1 MRRLAPAL
9 AIVSTLLFVAP
20 SAEAI
25 TRYSA
30 KQLAASLAASH
41 IFVQPGVAPQPDSAA
56 LKAVA
61 AQTPSTYLLILRR
74 QVKGAK
80 TSLESAKLIIA
91 ALKKQDPKATV
102 GLIAKGQLAGS
113 SLSHPQERVDKAV
126 KDSKAVAATDP
137 VGSLTSFVTAVSKPN
152 VSATGGSTPK
162 SASYARPL
170 WQWGVVVAAGLMLLL
185 VALRLRARS
194 RAQKRRR
201 RSGSSWTARDF
212 HEERLDALASRHS
225 RLTSETTLPSGTA
238 KDPAAADHL
247 QTASARILAL
257 RRTLPSLS
265 SPRELRTCAGEL
277 DAVEWELL
285 WVEHRLSNNAPPA
298 AIARGLPG
306 LCFFTHEH
314 GLGTEPIELRRPDGT
329 NATVYVSPANRLAL
343 ERGDA
348 PEVSL
353 VQVGTQMIPWPA
365 APTWYGAYG
374 WTSDDLP
381 GLEFNGEQIWGMDG
395 PEREDDDDELYDE
408 DSSEYL
414 DAPDLPPAE
423 VFSVP
428 LVPAAGAGDDN
439 TLSWEREETG
449 AELTAES
456 TLVNAPAV
464 SDLTA
469 ETTLVNA
476 PAVSDAPPADAH
488 GYGFEELDEP
498 LPPSIVDA
506 RAPVGLGSD
515 ETSELSPFAAA
526 HEEAQAAD
534 ASWAGAAA
542 SELADDWDA
551 QPPEPSAEWEL
562 PQPRRPAAPQP
573 PPPEPAEEW
582 DALPTAAPATPPP
595 LPPEPVEEWDSLPTA
610 APATAQALPHEPS
623 AEWDLPQRQPQRAP
637 QPPPEPADT
646 WDSLPTPA
654 PAIPQPLPPEPVE
667 EWDSL
672 PNEAS
677 AEWDPVLPETSA
689 EWGHSP
695 PPPIS
700 EPGLETFE
708 LRPTQPPTDDTHYEP
723 TAPADTPIP
732 DDDEHTVDGLR
743 LYHPPKPGL
752 ETFELRPTQPPTD
765 DTHYEPTAPA
775 DTPIPGDDEH
785 TVDGLRLDQ
794 APVES
799 TLDWDPFAED
809 FPPPDQQS

>member
-9 AIVSTLLFVAP
+9 AIVLTLLVVAP

-25 TRYSA
+25 TRYSPSE
-30 KQLAASLAASH
+30 LAVSLAASH

-80 TSLESAKLIIA
+80 TSLESAKLILA

-126 KDSKAVAATDP
+126 KDSEGVEATDP

-162 SASYARPL
+162 SASSARPL
-170 WQWGVVVAAGLMLLL
+170 WQWGVGVVAGLMLLL
-185 VALRLRARS
+185 LALRLRARP
-194 RAQKRRR
+194 RAQKRQR

-238 KDPAAADHL
+238 KDPEAADHL

-329 NATVYVSPANRLAL
+329 TATVYVSPAKRLAL
-343 ERGDA
+343 ERGDD

-353 VQVGTQMIPWPA
+353 VQVGMQMIPWPA

-395 PEREDDDDELYDE
+395 PEREDDDEDLYDE

-439 TLSWEREETG
+439 TLSWEREEAG

-476 PAVSDAPPADAH
+476 PAVSNAPPADAH

-506 RAPVGLGSD
+506 RAPVGPSSD

-534 ASWAGAAA
+534 ASWAGAA

-562 PQPRRPAAPQP
+562 PQPRRPADPQP
-573 PPPEPAEEW
+573 PPPEQADAW
-582 DALPTAAPATPPP
+582 DALPAAAPAIPPP
-595 LPPEPVEEWDSLPTA
+595 LPPEPVEEWDALPTA

-623 AEWDLPQRQPQRAP
+623 AEWDLPQRPPQRTP
-637 QPPPEPADT
+637 QPPPEPTDT
-646 WDSLPTPA
+646 WDSLPTAA
-654 PAIPQPLPPEPVE
+654 PAIPQALPPEPVE
-667 EWDSL
+667 QWESL
-672 PNEAS
+672 PPEAS

-689 EWGHSP
+689 EWEHSP

-732 DDDEHTVDGLR
+732 
-743 LYHPPKPGL
+743 
-752 ETFELRPTQPPTD
+752 
-765 DTHYEPTAPA
+765 
-775 DTPIPGDDEH
+775 GDDEN

-794 APVES
+794 APVDS

>member
-732 DDDEHTVDGLR
+732 
-743 LYHPPKPGL
+743 
-752 ETFELRPTQPPTD
+752 
-765 DTHYEPTAPA
+765 
-775 DTPIPGDDEH
+775 GDDEH